1 MKIGSRRIDKRI
13 VKQLVNS
20 IKKKKEL
27 KHLADSFVE
36 ESLKQYLMREAKLI
50 GFLVKG
56 CSEKSKKY
64 KEIVK
69 GVRRELRKVHGLFQR
84 DFGRQLDSKQQ
95 YKEILSS
102 HASTRERLIFYS
114 SLYKK
119 IFKITGKP
127 LVILDLGCGLN
138 PFSIPFMGLRKLK
151 YYAYDV
157 NVCEMELVKK
167 YFNLLKS
174 HNFSGVSGILDLL
187 KLKELKKADV
197 CFLWK
202 VTDVLDRGKGHKKSE
217 EVIVKVPAKFV
228 VVSFPT
234 FTVRGKRMNKPRRKW
249 IELMCKR
256 LKYSYKIIKEKNELF
271 YVVGKQES
279 LIITSPDTYTV

>member
-1 MKIGSRRIDKRI
+1 MLIGNRRINKII
-13 VKQLVNS
+13 VNQLVKT

-27 KHLADSFVE
+27 KNLADSFVK
-36 ESLKQYLMREAKLI
+36 ESLRQYLKRDAKLVS
-50 GFLVKG
+50 FLIKMG
-56 CSEKSKKY
+56 SKKAGKY

-69 GVRRELRKVHGLFQR
+69 GVRSELRKVHGLFQR
-84 DFGRQLDSKQQ
+84 DVERQLESKKQ

-102 HASTRERLIFYS
+102 HASTRERLSFYS

-127 LVILDLGCGLN
+127 SVVLDLGCGLN
-138 PFSIPFMGLRKLK
+138 PFSIPFMELLKLR

-157 NVCEMELVKK
+157 NVKEMKLVKK
-167 YFNLLKS
+167 YFKLLKS
-174 HNFSGVSGILDLL
+174 QNFSGVIGILNLL

-202 VTDVLDRGKGHKKSE
+202 VTDVLDGSKGHKKSE
-217 EVIVKVPAKFV
+217 EVIVKVPATFV

-234 FTVRGKRMNKPRRKW
+234 FTVRGVRMNKPRRKW

-256 LKYSYKIIKEKNELF
+256 LDYSYKLIEEKNEIF
-271 YVVGKQES
+271 YVVEK
-279 LIITSPDTYTV
+279 

>member
-279 LIITSPDTYTV
+279 LIIPSPDTYTV